1 MSAPAQS
8 VDCERLDPG
17 ICEITPTPPPRLG
30 ECAVEAVP
38 RNAPIKVRL
47 TPGFL
52 VHPGIGAVA
61 IRAFDTVAEEDVP
74 GELQAAGDDVVF
86 FVPDAPWRA
95 GAQHDVWIQAQ
106 FSELDLCF
114 ITSFAFDTE
123 PPSMGRILRVTPRPD
138 TELDELEEGALR
150 IDVEFEAATDD
161 GPLGSIE
168 YYLYMTRGY
177 DVGAPVLMWRAR
189 HQTSTMVAGVA
200 LSPRQKVEPA
210 CFVVVATDGVGN
222 TDASEPA
229 CFEPVQG
236 NYFQPLCSAGSSP
249 GGVGGGW
256 AMLAFLGAIAAARRV
271 RRRDKVFARA
281 TRRLG

>member
-1 MSAPAQS
+1 VGAPAQS

-52 VHPGIGAVA
+52 DQPGIGAVA
-61 IRAFDTVAEEDVP
+61 IRVFDTVAEEDVP

-86 FVPDAPWRA
+86 FVPHEPWRA
-95 GAQHDVWIQAQ
+95 GAQHDVWVQAQ

-114 ITSFAFDTE
+114 VTSFAFDTE
-123 PPSMGRILRVTPRPD
+123 PSVMGRILRVTPRPD
-138 TELDELEEGALR
+138 TALDELEEGALR

-177 DVGAPVLMWRAR
+177 DVATPVLMWRAR
-189 HQTSTMVAGVA
+189 HQTITMVAGVA
-200 LSPRQKVEPA
+200 LSARQKVEPA
-210 CFVVVATDGVGN
+210 CFVVVAKDGVGH

-236 NYFQPLCSAGSSP
+236 NYFQPLCSAGTAP
-249 GGVGGGW
+249 GGGGGGW
-256 AMLAFLGAIAAARRV
+256 AMLAFLVAIAAARRV
-271 RRRDKVFARA
+271 RRRGKVFPRP
-281 TRRLG
+281 TPRLG